1 VRVALAVLVLALA
14 PYVCAAAEQSL
25 FASHEPLVLTVEGPW
40 RHVQRAKDGESG
52 GVLYLSRPKADPLSV
67 RISPRGHSRL
77 EFCRFPPL
85 RVEFDRE
92 EVAQTV
98 FAGQHRLKL
107 VTQCTP
113 QRASGDQL
121 RLEYFVYRV
130 LNLLSPRTFRV
141 RIADITYVDSEGKR
155 RDVVQPGFFIED
167 DARMAERLG
176 LERVVVKRL
185 DPRDIDQHYLGLVTL
200 FQFMIGNTDW
210 SFVSGLRGSDC
221 CHNGELLGKPGLET
235 ARIVVPYDFDQAGLI
250 DVDYAAPYPALGIS
264 DVKQRLSRGFC
275 STSEYLG
282 GIVGEF
288 EEKRDAI
295 FELLDAL
302 EIGASVK
309 RKASRYIEG
318 FYDIIGDPKDVDR
331 YILRKCRGRAAAEEH
346 S

>member
-1 VRVALAVLVLALA
+1 MALA
-14 PYVCAAAEQSL
+14 PYVCAAAGQSL

-141 RIADITYVDSEGKR
+141 RIADITYVD
-155 RDVVQPGFFIED
+155 
-167 DARMAERLG
+167 
-176 LERVVVKRL
+176 
-185 DPRDIDQHYLGLVTL
+185 
-200 FQFMIGNTDW
+200 
-210 SFVSGLRGSDC
+210 
-221 CHNGELLGKPGLET
+221 
-235 ARIVVPYDFDQAGLI
+235 
-250 DVDYAAPYPALGIS
+250 
-264 DVKQRLSRGFC
+264 
-275 STSEYLG
+275 
-282 GIVGEF
+282 
-288 EEKRDAI
+288 
-295 FELLDAL
+295 
-302 EIGASVK
+302 
-309 RKASRYIEG
+309 
-318 FYDIIGDPKDVDR
+318 
-331 YILRKCRGRAAAEEH
+331 
-346 S
+346 